1 MFIEIFTKDFQVWGD
16 GEKDTATVDLAGWP
30 FNIQFGHGQ
39 YPDKVAASIVVGEAL
54 TQIECSNSGS
64 YVTIK
69 FPSVKPGGEYWTVRL
84 RAKFF
89 V

>member
-1 MFIEIFTKDFQVWGD
+1 MFIEIYTEDVQVWGD
-16 GEKDTATVDLAGWP
+16 GQKDVATVDLAGWP

-39 YPDKVAASIVVGEAL
+39 YPDKVAALLVEGETL
-54 TQIECSNSGS
+54 TQIECTSSGS
-64 YVTIK
+64 YVTIT

-84 RAKFF
+84 RCKFF